1 MHTKGKRNFKITP
14 YMANSK
20 VTKHLEFLP
29 MKHGTKTESWEL
41 QKGRGRAARTRPTAH
56 WWAYASSYVQ
66 TRTLD
71 ACLRT
76 PTLLITRCYRAKRTH
91 APKKALY
98 RLVGNLKGAVR
109 EITGLTHVWASHL
122 HYHRAKK
129 YHISMPH
136 RQHEIWHWLW
146 SQASPG
152 LSNMAATAFCQ
163 SIFKTENKTN

>member
-1 MHTKGKRNFKITP
+1 MHTKGKRDFTP
-14 YMANSK
+14 YTANSK
-20 VTKHLEFLP
+20 VTKHPKFLP
-29 MKHGTKTESWEL
+29 RKHGTEAE
-41 QKGRGRAARTRPTAH
+41 QKAAGRTRTSCVHPLHPFTAGPVLAEMH
-56 WWAYASSYVQ
+56 TGCVQ
-66 TRTLD
+66 M
-71 ACLRT
+71 
-76 PTLLITRCYRAKRTH
+76 PKLLTRCYRAKCTH

-146 SQASPG
+146 SSG
-152 LSNMAATAFCQ
+152 Q
-163 SIFKTENKTN
+163 SWSI